1 MITKGGGLKYFSKF
15 FILGIFL
22 GLLQFVHLPVLTNF
36 ITVVDYGNY
45 AKAFLYIGLI
55 SPLLSLS
62 GSVFALKAFSENLVI
77 DNLFNHLK
85 FQFKLFLPQTVTI
98 LPVLWLL
105 GFEAVEITFILL
117 IAFSDELLDI
127 LINYVRAGDK
137 FSTFSIVN
145 LCRVLLK
152 IAIIFI
158 LQPAAFLSVTSQ
170 LLLYYFII
178 NTFLIFVGC
187 IYLKKCDNTPYASL
201 QEDQFIKISLIKR
214 LKFGVYLLPS
224 VYVGAWLVQFDKLL
238 VTKNFDIEVFAYY
251 SLALAIGGGI
261 KLIEASGS
269 NALVPWIV
277 SRGNKQTISD
287 IDKIAIVYFAT
298 ILLISCAYVIF
309 MFLVYPYLFN
319 SDFQL
324 DKTIIIIV
332 SIGFSLNSL
341 YTVYNSY
348 MIYFV
353 DEKLSTV
360 VNFLTVIPIIL
371 IGNFI
376 IVVDNLNDVAWLVL
390 ISFGAR
396 AVGSRLFLR
405 FRKYA

>member
-137 FSTFSIVN
+137 FSTFSIVS

-201 QEDQFIKISLIKR
+201 QEDQSIKISLIT
-214 LKFGVYLLPS
+214 L
-224 VYVGAWLVQFDKLL
+224 
-238 VTKNFDIEVFAYY
+238 E
-251 SLALAIGGGI
+251 
-261 KLIEASGS
+261 
-269 NALVPWIV
+269 
-277 SRGNKQTISD
+277 
-287 IDKIAIVYFAT
+287 
-298 ILLISCAYVIF
+298 
-309 MFLVYPYLFN
+309 
-319 SDFQL
+319 
-324 DKTIIIIV
+324 
-332 SIGFSLNSL
+332 
-341 YTVYNSY
+341 
-348 MIYFV
+348 
-353 DEKLSTV
+353 
-360 VNFLTVIPIIL
+360 
-371 IGNFI
+371 
-376 IVVDNLNDVAWLVL
+376 
-390 ISFGAR
+390 
-396 AVGSRLFLR
+396 
-405 FRKYA
+405 